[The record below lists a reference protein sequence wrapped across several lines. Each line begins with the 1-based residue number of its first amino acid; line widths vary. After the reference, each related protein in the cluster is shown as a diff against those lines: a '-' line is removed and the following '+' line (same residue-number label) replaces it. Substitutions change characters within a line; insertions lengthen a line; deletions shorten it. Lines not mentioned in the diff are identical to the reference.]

1 MRLVTAAERVAF
13 LGMPFRLKPQ
23 RNNPTRLFGYH
34 WPCMRA
40 MHSIRQK
47 IGRRLG
53 PTVSTAWRNRAGR
66 ATRRLLRGWGQYFRH
81 RNAHRHFKQIASSVS
96 RTLVNCLRGQHNRQ
110 GKELRAFPPACGK
123 QAGL

>member
-1 MRLVTAAERVAF
+1 MRLVAAAERVAF

-40 MHSIRQK
+40 MRSIRQK
-47 IGRRLG
+47 IREAIGADGLGRLEEQSG
-53 PTVSTAWRNRAGR
+53 ARNP
-66 ATRRLLRGWGQYFRH
+66 LLRGWGQYFHH

-96 RTLVNCLRGQHNRQ
+96 RTLVNCLRRQHNRQ
-110 GKELRAFPPACGK
+110 GKELQAFPPACGK